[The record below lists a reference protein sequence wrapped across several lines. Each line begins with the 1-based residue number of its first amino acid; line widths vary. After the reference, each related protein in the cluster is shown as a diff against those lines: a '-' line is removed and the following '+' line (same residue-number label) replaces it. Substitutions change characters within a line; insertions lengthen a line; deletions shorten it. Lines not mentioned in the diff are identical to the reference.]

1 MWNGVITNAGAALL
15 ASWAAAGGTLKIEA
29 AWAGSGTVGTFE
41 MISQTGLLN
50 PMHRLSM
57 VGKNKIEKGTRLHL
71 QHVAA
76 NTAYVATQLGIFA
89 RLDDGE
95 STLIALYQDETG
107 VDIPAVSE
115 MPDFVYVFFTSLI
128 FDNTGDFSVNVDST
142 ALVSYAA
149 LEERMKSFEVTV
161 DNAVTIDG
169 ANAVSGAAV
178 YAFVN
183 EGLEGKAEADH
194 NHSALYYNATIKR
207 DANTVLAAPN
217 GQSGAATFR
226 RLVAADIPSLAAPK
240 ITSGTFDAARIPSLD
255 ASKISAGTLAG
266 KVQANAS
273 AAAEVSVP
281 QLRDIVMTTTDPG
294 AGATVSYPDGTVI
307 HVYE

>member
-41 MISQTGLLN
+41 MLSQTSLVN
-50 PMHRLSM
+50 PMHQLSI

-128 FDNTGDFSVNVDST
+128 FDNTGDYTVNVDST

-149 LEERMKSFEVTV
+149 LEERLKSFEVTV
-161 DNAVTIDG
+161 DDTVTADG
-169 ANAVSGAAV
+169 ANAVTGAAV
-178 YAFVN
+178 YAFV
-183 EGLEGKAEADH
+183 EA
-194 NHSALYYNATIKR
+194 A
-207 DANTVLAAPN
+207 V
-217 GQSGAATFR
+217 
-226 RLVAADIPSLAAPK
+226 PK
-240 ITSGTFDAARIPSLD
+240 QVP
-255 ASKISAGTLAG
+255 ASNVTAGTLAG
-266 KVQANAS
+266 QVQANE
-273 AAAEVSVP
+273 AAAAVVSVP
-281 QLRDIVMTTTDPG
+281 QLRNIVMVTDDPG
-294 AGATVSYPDGTVI
+294 ADVAVDYPDGTVI